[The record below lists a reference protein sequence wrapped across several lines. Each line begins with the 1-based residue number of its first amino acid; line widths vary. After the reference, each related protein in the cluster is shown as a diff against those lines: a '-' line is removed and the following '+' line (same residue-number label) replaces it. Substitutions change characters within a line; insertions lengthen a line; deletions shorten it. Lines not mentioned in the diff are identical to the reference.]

1 MSSLQHTGLRLP
13 SVDACETVELDEAML
28 KAHYD
33 FSPSSPIRPMA
44 SPRFPINAVGY
55 VLFAVALGSKRG
67 YRREHVPA
75 AAHGD
80 RRRGS
85 IKKHQTDATFFR
97 KPDAAFHGACKVSPH
112 PLIEICVD
120 ALLRELGK
128 CSHRACGEGVDMDT
142 ETLWLWERACCG
154 KIETRPAPGKRG
166 HLVQVDADPGEGE
179 PGEIACEDLGW
190 KGSSSSF
197 HQLKTNSISGS
208 ESPLQQAQC
217 SVFGCMLPLGGAGEG
232 NVECPQVYTCKRLA
246 EAPKRAPVSDL
257 PPEILREIF
266 LHCILLPGEWGSFS
280 SRDTPLVLTKVYIYT
295 LLYIHPSVYTPFYAW
310 VYQTIIDMREHR
322 PSLAASWS
330 PQRWRTRRR
339 HDTFVPFTFPS
350 LALGGGTHDGRA
362 IPWLEQH
369 GVFSDALEWG
379 KRPAG
384 GSGLRFL
391 HDFVVERLGLCS
403 GSFGSLGGYLPFAIR
418 CSSNEHS
425 DERDN
430 RPAHA
435 RGVRRDSFEAKEA
448 EVEAAIPLE
457 SVEAE
462 AEPEPAGEP
471 ERAKLNAGSGKQYS
485 GWQYLMRDP
494 SGLRPQRS
502 ALSRRCGAFT
512 AGRVAVVEAG
522 GAGVVVVVAVVVD
535 VAVVVVA
542 AVVGRGDAWA
552 PAESRCMSSDV
563 VGAAGGISTG

>member
-1 MSSLQHTGLRLP
+1 MADVASAIQGWKSSAGRISHCSHLRLA
-13 SVDACETVELDEAML
+13 SRSHCTCQIDTASAIARVEEDMNRE
-28 KAHYD
+28 
-33 FSPSSPIRPMA
+33 RA
-44 SPRFPINAVGY
+44 SPPCKDRERQWGTYSMGY
-55 VLFAVALGSKRG
+55 
-67 YRREHVPA
+67 
-75 AAHGD
+75 
-80 RRRGS
+80 
-85 IKKHQTDATFFR
+85 
-97 KPDAAFHGACKVSPH
+97 
-112 PLIEICVD
+112 
-120 ALLRELGK
+120 LLRYWHYAS
-128 CSHRACGEGVDMDT
+128 C
-142 ETLWLWERACCG
+142 
-154 KIETRPAPGKRG
+154 
-166 HLVQVDADPGEGE
+166 
-179 PGEIACEDLGW
+179 
-190 KGSSSSF
+190 F
-197 HQLKTNSISGS
+197 H
-208 ESPLQQAQC
+208 
-217 SVFGCMLPLGGAGEG
+217 M
-232 NVECPQVYTCKRLA
+232 
-246 EAPKRAPVSDL
+246 
-257 PPEILREIF
+257 
-266 LHCILLPGEWGSFS
+266 
-280 SRDTPLVLTKVYIYT
+280 
-295 LLYIHPSVYTPFYAW
+295 
-310 VYQTIIDMREHR
+310 

-362 IPWLEQH
+362 IPWLEQR

-384 GSGLRFL
+384 GSGCARLRMWAILVNLVWEVRKADVAHQFFRTHWGGGSGRGSGLRFL

-403 GSFGSLGGYLPFAIR
+403 GLFGSLGGYLPFAIR

-457 SVEAE
+457 SIEAE